1 MVQKVRLAEATPITE
16 GRHEWKNPRLLHV
29 FQRSGVAEGL
39 NAGVQL
45 VERRL
50 FLFQGFFDS
59 LLHLLHLRRVERASV
74 LHIEGNALQR
84 YRVRFELQRIVYVIL
99 HSKRSTC
106 EGKEGGRT

>member
-16 GRHEWKNPRLLHV
+16 GRHEWKNPRLFHV

-45 VERRL
+45 VGRRL

-59 LLHLLHLRRVERASV
+59 LLHLLHLWRVERASV

-84 YRVRFELQRIVYVIL
+84 HRVRFELQRIVNVIL